1 MTNLATV
8 SHKDFFN
15 APAVKARF
23 QEVLHGK
30 ENEFVASLLSVVNYK
45 LRREFVKVCC

>member
-30 ENEFVASLLSVVNYK
+30 ENEFVASLYGDY
-45 LRREFVKVCC
+45 EETITH